1 MEPPVYYS
9 RAEFIETD
17 TGNKVSRRA
26 TIAGPQNII
35 LGGKTIISSGAII
48 RGDLRRTG
56 PGHAVVIS
64 LGRYCL
70 VGEGCIVRYAT
81 FVSNLSCPA
90 NAVCRPPYKTYRGNF
105 NYYPMKIGDH
115 VHIGTSTIVEAAT
128 IGSHVVIGKNC
139 VIGKFTIIK
148 DCAQIADNTIVPPN
162 TVIPA
167 LSLFAGSPGR
177 FMEDLPESTQEMVEA
192 QTKQYYTRFQPLD
205 R

>member
-1 MEPPVYYS
+1 MEPPIYYS
-9 RAEFIETD
+9 KAEFIETD

-70 VGEGCIVRYAT
+70 VGEGCVM
-81 FVSNLSCPA
+81 
-90 NAVCRPPYKTYRGNF
+90 RPPYKTYRGNF
-105 NYYPMKIGDH
+105 NYYPMKVGDH
-115 VHIGTSTIVEAAT
+115 VHIGANTIVEAAQ
-128 IGSHVVIGKNC
+128 IGNHVEIGKNC
-139 VIGKFTIIK
+139 VIVYR
-148 DCAQIADNTIVPPN
+148 DNTIIPPN
-162 TVIPA
+162 TVVPA

-177 FMEDLPESTQEMVEA
+177 FSEDLPESTQEMVEA